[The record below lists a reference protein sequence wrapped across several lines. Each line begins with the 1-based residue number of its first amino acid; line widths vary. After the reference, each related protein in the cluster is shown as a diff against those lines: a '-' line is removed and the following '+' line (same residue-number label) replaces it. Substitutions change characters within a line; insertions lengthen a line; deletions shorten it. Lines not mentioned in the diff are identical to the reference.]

1 MSALNIE
8 YLREYLQEVLPK
20 HDGKLMTVSLSKNG
34 KSAYVLIGFPE
45 LRYDV
50 IRISNY
56 KAYKTFLATLPSPFI
71 LKISPNSNWKF
82 LSIYQNLI
90 VWSSTIKITLS
101 WSRLSVPQITIRHT
115 LWTIVIFNFLV
126 RKQELF
132 FIKKSGFT
140 KKKTHT
146 SPLDEVVNQI
156 FRKFYSD
163 GLINTIE
170 KGNGDIMVFVTALGM
185 ELLSTSEKNYQIRYL
200 QDQCDINWKYI
211 TLPVSSWENGKLRRF
226 HQKPIPRKDT
236 FYWMPLIVKNDM
248 KLKFV

>member
-1 MSALNIE
+1 
-8 YLREYLQEVLPK
+8 
-20 HDGKLMTVSLSKNG
+20 MTVSLSKNG

-132 FIKKSGFT
+132 FIKKA
-140 KKKTHT
+140 
-146 SPLDEVVNQI
+146 D
-156 FRKFYSD
+156 
-163 GLINTIE
+163 
-170 KGNGDIMVFVTALGM
+170 
-185 ELLSTSEKNYQIRYL
+185 
-200 QDQCDINWKYI
+200 
-211 TLPVSSWENGKLRRF
+211 LRRRKPIRRHLTKLWTKSF
-226 HQKPIPRKDT
+226 ESFIPMGWLILSKKEMVISWCLWPRWAWNYYPHQKKIIK
-236 FYWMPLIVKNDM
+236 
-248 KLKFV
+248 

>member
-56 KAYKTFLATLPSPFI
+56 KAYKTFFSHPTFSFYIENKPKFQLEISEYLSKSNRVKFNYQDYFV
-71 LKISPNSNWKF
+71 LKSIVCASNYNTSYF
-82 LSIYQNLI
+82 VDDSYLQFFSEETGIIFYQ
-90 VWSSTIKITLS
+90 
-101 WSRLSVPQITIRHT
+101 
-115 LWTIVIFNFLV
+115 
-126 RKQELF
+126 
-132 FIKKSGFT
+132 KSGFA

-170 KGNGDIMVFVTALGM
+170 KGNGDIMVFVTALRM
-185 ELLSTSEKNYQIRYL
+185 ELLSTSEKNYQIKYL
-200 QDQCDINWKYI
+200 QDQCDINWRYI
-211 TLPVSSWENGKLRRF
+211 TLPVSS
-226 HQKPIPRKDT
+226 
-236 FYWMPLIVKNDM
+236 
-248 KLKFV
+248 